1 MLSMKI
7 LVIFTGGTIGSTV
20 TDGWISPDS
29 TTRYTL
35 IDHFKQN
42 YGEEITFETCSPFSI
57 LSENLSAQTLKILT
71 DRVSDAVTKDYDGI
85 IVTHG
90 TDTLQF
96 SAAALAYATGN
107 DCIPTVLV
115 SSNYPLDDPRTNGNA
130 NFKAAVDFICGG
142 HGRGVF
148 IAYKNNGDP
157 VEFHNALATI
167 DHLEADD
174 SVFSIYGVVYAKQTE
189 NGICVLSKSAP
200 CEKLPAK
207 FAEDSRILTI
217 ELHPANGY
225 VYNLEH
231 YRAIILRPYHSGTLN
246 TESAAFIDFCRR
258 AKAAGIP
265 MYAVNIQGGD
275 TYASSKA
282 FDELGITPLYNTT
295 FAAAYVKLWMQ
306 LS

>member
-1 MLSMKI
+1 MKI

-20 TDGWISPDS
+20 TNGWISPDS

-35 IDHFKQN
+35 INNFKES
-42 YGEEITFETCSPFSI
+42 YGEEIEFETDSPFSI
-57 LSENLSAQTLKILT
+57 LSENLSAKTLKLLT
-71 DRVSDAVTKDYDGI
+71 DRVTDAVEKDYDGI

-107 DCIPTVLV
+107 DCIPTVMV
-115 SSNYPLDDPRTNGNA
+115 SSNFPLDDPRTNGNA
-130 NFKAAVDFICGG
+130 NFKAAVDFIRGK
-142 HGRGVF
+142 HGKGVF
-148 IAYKNNGDP
+148 IAYQNQGGP
-157 VEFHNALATI
+157 VKFHNALAAV

-174 SVFSIYGVVYAKQTE
+174 SVFSIFGKEYARE
-189 NGICVLSKSAP
+189 NAEGICVTGKSAP
-200 CEKLPAK
+200 CEKLPVK

-225 VYNLEH
+225 AYDPEH
-231 YRAIILRPYHSGTLN
+231 YKAIILRPYHSGTLN
-246 TESAAFIDFCRR
+246 TDSVAFTDFCRR
-258 AKAAGIP
+258 AKDAGIP
-265 MYAVNIQGGD
+265 IYAVNIQSGD

-295 FAAAYVKLWMQ
+295 FADAYVKLWMQ